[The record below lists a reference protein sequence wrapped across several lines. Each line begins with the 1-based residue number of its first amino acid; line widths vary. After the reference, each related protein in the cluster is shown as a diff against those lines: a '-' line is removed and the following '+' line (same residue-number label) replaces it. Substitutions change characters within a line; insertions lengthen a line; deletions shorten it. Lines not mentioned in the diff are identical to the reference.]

1 MMTLG
6 EKIREL
12 RKRKNL
18 TQQQL
23 ADLCHMERRLLW
35 GYENDR
41 NKPSANTYVLLSKA
55 LGCELSYLM
64 GSGSEPKE
72 GYDYWTVFNDFTG
85 LLKSLDHTAAMNLI
99 SDVISAYSLW
109 LSEGKDGSPGST
121 EETGKEE

>member
-41 NKPSANTYVLLSKA
+41 NKPSANTYVLLAKA
-55 LGCELSYLM
+55 LGCNLDYLM
-64 GSGSEPKE
+64 ESDTDPKE
-72 GYDYWTVFNDFTG
+72 GCDYWSVFHDFIEY
-85 LLKSLDHTAAMNLI
+85 LKKLDHVDAMKMI
-99 SDVISAYSLW
+99 SDVISAYSQW
-109 LSEGKDGSPGST
+109 LSENPENSGDITEVNKT
-121 EETGKEE
+121 EE